1 MYFHRFVTDEYH
13 SINRDITIIETA
25 HDWKKEILV
34 EIYQSLSWNV
44 FTIMLKCIVN
54 YIKIYEMI
62 YIYV

>member
-1 MYFHRFVTDEYH
+1 MTG
-13 SINRDITIIETA
+13 
-25 HDWKKEILV
+25 KKEILV
-34 EIYQSLSWNV
+34 EIYQRLSWNV